1 MSQQDEVTRGATSSA
16 PFWGKHR
23 EVVRELFAPVS
34 EALIEDAGLVSGSS
48 VLDVATGHGEPALR
62 IAEVVGPAG
71 EVVGADPAVGMI
83 EEARR
88 AASQRSLKNVRFEVA
103 GADSLPFPDDHFD
116 AVISRFGVMFFPS
129 PVNGIR
135 EMLRVLKP
143 GRTMSFAVWHYLD
156 NNPFHYILA
165 RIVGRFSPE
174 PELPPDAPGPFR
186 FATPGKLRNI
196 VDEAGARD
204 ASERLFH
211 FSINAPLTVEDFWN
225 FRCDWAEK
233 LCQRIAALPTE
244 AQIELKKQ
252 VLDEFR
258 SYIKGA
264 GVSFPGEALIV
275 SGRK

>member
-1 MSQQDEVTRGATSSA
+1 MSQQDGVTRGATSSA
-16 PFWGKHR
+16 PFWEKHR

-34 EALIEDAGLVSGSS
+34 EALIEDAGVVSGSS
-48 VLDVATGHGEPALR
+48 VLDVAAGHGEPALR

-116 AVISRFGVMFFPS
+116 AVISRFGVTFFPS
-129 PVNGIR
+129 PENGIR

-143 GRTMSFAVWHYLD
+143 GKTMSFAVWHYLD
-156 NNPFHYILA
+156 NNPFHYCLA
-165 RIVGRFSPE
+165 RIVDRFSPE

-186 FATPGKLRNI
+186 FATPGKLRSI
-196 VDEAGARD
+196 VGEAGARD
-204 ASERLFH
+204 VSERLFR

-233 LCQRIAALPTE
+233 LRRRLTALPTE
-244 AQIELKKQ
+244 AFVELKKQ
-252 VLDEFR
+252 VVDEFR
-258 SYIKGA
+258 SYEKGA

-275 SGRK
+275 SGKK